1 MIVFWIVLALAF
13 AVAEVVTLALFAVFL
28 VVAALG
34 AAATAWFGADLLWQG
49 FAFFVLAVGG
59 IFLARP
65 LLMRYLERRRAG
77 PTVSGAQEMIGSVG
91 VVTDDVGGA
100 LEQARGH
107 VRIMGERWPAVS
119 ADDTRLAA
127 GREVAVVEI
136 RGATLVV
143 AAEQVVEES

>member
-1 MIVFWIVLALAF
+1 MIFFWIVLALAF

-34 AAATAWFGADLLWQG
+34 AGVAAAVGGDVLWQG
-49 FAFFVLAVGG
+49 FTFFVLALAGL
-59 IFLARP
+59 ILARP

-91 VVTDDVGGA
+91 IVTDEVAGA
-100 LEQARGH
+100 LKPALGH

-119 ADDTRLAA
+119 ADDSVLET
-127 GREVAVVEI
+127 GREVEVVEI

-143 AAEQVVEES
+143 AAENVEES